1 MNISFFIAKRLF
13 STKENNNNYTRPIIS
28 IAVLAISLS
37 VSLMMIS
44 LIILK
49 GFKNEIYNK
58 VTGFGSHIKIT
69 KLTDNQS
76 FENYPINFDDQLYSQ
91 ILNNANVTNIQT
103 VATKAGIIKNNE
115 EILGVVL
122 KGVGNDYDHSFLK
135 SNLIEGNTLLISE
148 DSLQKSNDIVVSESI
163 ARKIGCSVGDKLSIY
178 FMDNPVRVR
187 KLNVIGVYNTGL
199 SEFDDLLVFGDI
211 KQIQKLNN
219 WNSSQIGAY
228 EVSLKDLKFLED
240 EAEKFYQ
247 NLDFN
252 LNTTTIKQ
260 SYPQIF
266 DWLALQDL
274 NIIVIIT
281 LMLIVGSVNMITALL
296 IIILEKTQF
305 IGLLKS
311 LGASNKIIRRV
322 FLYNS
327 LYLISRGLFFGNLIA
342 LGFAV
347 LQQKFSFIS
356 LDPEIYFM
364 DTVPVS
370 IDFLPLLYLNIGT
383 IIICYV
389 FLIVPSFIVSKISPV
404 KALRFE

>member
-76 FENYPINFDDQLYSQ
+76 FENYPINFDDQLYSE

-240 EAEKFYQ
+240 ESEKIYQ

>member
-76 FENYPINFDDQLYSQ
+76 FENYPINFDDQLYSE

-389 FLIVPSFIVSKISPV
+389 FLIVPSFIVSKISPI

>member
-76 FENYPINFDDQLYSQ
+76 FENYPISFDDQLYSE
-91 ILNNANVTNIQT
+91 ILKNENVTNIQT

-219 WNSSQIGAY
+219 WNSCQIGAY

-240 EAEKFYQ
+240 EAEKIYQ

-311 LGASNKIIRRV
+311 LGASNKIIRRI

-342 LGFAV
+342 IGFAV
-347 LQQKFSFIS
+347 LQKKFSFIS

-364 DTVPVS
+364 DKVPVS

-389 FLIVPSFIVSKISPV
+389 FLIVPSFIVSKISPI

>member
-76 FENYPINFDDQLYSQ
+76 FENYPINFDDKLYSE
-91 ILNNANVTNIQT
+91 ILTSENVTNIQT

-178 FMDNPVRVR
+178 IMDNPVRVR
-187 KLNVIGVYNTGL
+187 KLNVVGVYNTGL

-240 EAEKFYQ
+240 EAEKIYQ

-389 FLIVPSFIVSKISPV
+389 FLIVPSFIVSKISPI

>member
-76 FENYPINFDDQLYSQ
+76 FENYPINFDYQLYSQ
-91 ILNNANVTNIQT
+91 ILNNENVTKIQT

-240 EAEKFYQ
+240 EAEKIYQ

>member
-76 FENYPINFDDQLYSQ
+76 FENYPINFDDQLYSE

-187 KLNVIGVYNTGL
+187 KLNVVGVYNTGL

-389 FLIVPSFIVSKISPV
+389 FLIVPSFIVSKISPI

>member
-76 FENYPINFDDQLYSQ
+76 FENYPINFDDQLYSE
-91 ILNNANVTNIQT
+91 ILNNENVTNIQT

-135 SNLIEGNTLLISE
+135 SNLIDGNTLLISE
-148 DSLQKSNDIVVSESI
+148 DSLQKSNNIVVSESI

-240 EAEKFYQ
+240 EAEKIYQ

-342 LGFAV
+342 LAFAV

>member
-58 VTGFGSHIKIT
+58 VTGFGSHIKIN

-76 FENYPINFDDQLYSQ
+76 FENYPINFDDQLYSE

-135 SNLIEGNTLLISE
+135 SNLINGNTLLISE

-240 EAEKFYQ
+240 EAEKIYQ

-342 LGFAV
+342 LAFAV

>member
-76 FENYPINFDDQLYSQ
+76 FENYPISFDDQLYSE
-91 ILNNANVTNIQT
+91 ILKNENVTNIQT

-240 EAEKFYQ
+240 EAEKIYQ

-311 LGASNKIIRRV
+311 LGASNKIIRRI

-364 DTVPVS
+364 DKVPVS

-389 FLIVPSFIVSKISPV
+389 FLIVPSFIVSKISPI

>member
-76 FENYPINFDDQLYSQ
+76 FENYPISFDDQLYSE
-91 ILNNANVTNIQT
+91 ILKNENVTNIQT

-240 EAEKFYQ
+240 EAEKIYQ

-311 LGASNKIIRRV
+311 LGASNKIIRRI

-342 LGFAV
+342 IGFAV
-347 LQQKFSFIS
+347 LQKKFSFIS

-364 DTVPVS
+364 DKVPVS

-389 FLIVPSFIVSKISPV
+389 FLIVPSFIVSKISPI

>member
-76 FENYPINFDDQLYSQ
+76 FENYPINFDDQLYSE
-91 ILNNANVTNIQT
+91 ILNNENVTNIQT

-240 EAEKFYQ
+240 EAEKIYQ

-342 LGFAV
+342 LAFAV

>member
-103 VATKAGIIKNNE
+103 VATKSGIIKNNE

-240 EAEKFYQ
+240 ESEKIYQ

-311 LGASNKIIRRV
+311 LGASTKIIRRV

-327 LYLISRGLFFGNLIA
+327 LYLISAGLFFGNLIA

>member
-76 FENYPINFDDQLYSQ
+76 FENYPINFDDQLYSE
-91 ILNNANVTNIQT
+91 ILNNANVTNIQK

-240 EAEKFYQ
+240 EAEKIYQ

>member
-76 FENYPINFDDQLYSQ
+76 FENYPINFDDQLYSE

-240 EAEKFYQ
+240 EAEKIYQ

>member
-76 FENYPINFDDQLYSQ
+76 FENYPINFDDQLYRE
-91 ILNNANVTNIQT
+91 ILNNENVTNIQT

-135 SNLIEGNTLLISE
+135 SNLIDGNTLLISE

-199 SEFDDLLVFGDI
+199 SEFDDLLVFCDI

-240 EAEKFYQ
+240 EAEKIYQ

-342 LGFAV
+342 LAFAV

>member
-58 VTGFGSHIKIT
+58 VTGFGSHIKIN

-76 FENYPINFDDQLYSQ
+76 FENYPINFDDQLYSE

-135 SNLIEGNTLLISE
+135 SNLIDGNTLLISE

-199 SEFDDLLVFGDI
+199 SEFDDLLVFCDI

-240 EAEKFYQ
+240 EAEKIYQ

-342 LGFAV
+342 LAFAV

-389 FLIVPSFIVSKISPV
+389 FLIVPSFIVSKISPI

>member
-13 STKENNNNYTRPIIS
+13 STKENNNNYTRTIIS

-76 FENYPINFDDQLYSQ
+76 FENYPINFDDQLYSE
-91 ILNNANVTNIQT
+91 ILNNENVTNIQT

-148 DSLQKSNDIVVSESI
+148 DSLKKSNDIVVSESI

-228 EVSLKDLKFLED
+228 EVSLKDLKFLQD
-240 EAEKFYQ
+240 EAEKIYQ

-327 LYLISRGLFFGNLIA
+327 LYLISKGLFFGNLIA

-347 LQQKFSFIS
+347 LQEKFSFIS

>member
-76 FENYPINFDDQLYSQ
+76 FENYPINFDNQLYSE
-91 ILNNANVTNIQT
+91 ILKNANVTNIQT

-187 KLNVIGVYNTGL
+187 KLNVVGVYNTGL

-240 EAEKFYQ
+240 EAEKIYQ

-389 FLIVPSFIVSKISPV
+389 FLILPSFIISKISPI

>member
-69 KLTDNQS
+69 KLSDNQS
-76 FENYPINFDDQLYSQ
+76 FENYPINFDDQLYSE
-91 ILNNANVTNIQT
+91 ILNNANVTSIQT

-240 EAEKFYQ
+240 EAEKIYQ

>member
-1 MNISFFIAKRLF
+1 MDISFFIAKRLF
-13 STKENNNNYTRPIIS
+13 SAKENNNNYTRPIIS

-44 LIILK
+44 LIVLK

-58 VTGFGSHIKIT
+58 VTGFNSHIKIT
-69 KLTDNQS
+69 KFSDNQS
-76 FENYPINFDDQLYSQ
+76 FENYPINFDDKLYSE
-91 ILNNANVTNIQT
+91 ILKNKNVSNVQVI
-103 VATKAGIIKNNE
+103 ATKAGIIKNNE
-115 EILGVVL
+115 EILGIVL
-122 KGVGNDYDHSFLK
+122 KGVSDDYDHSFLK
-135 SNLIEGNTLLISE
+135 SNLINGSSLVVSK
-148 DSLQKSNDIVVSESI
+148 DSLKKSNDIVVSESI
-163 ARKIGCSVGDKLSIY
+163 AKKIGCSVGDKLSIY
-178 FMDNPVRVR
+178 FMDNPPRVR

-199 SEFDDLLVFGDI
+199 SEFDDLLVFCDI

-228 EVSLKDLKFLED
+228 EVSLKDLKFLEN
-240 EAEKFYQ
+240 EAENIYK
-247 NLDFN
+247 NLSFN

-274 NIIVIIT
+274 NLIVIIT
-281 LMLIVGSVNMITALL
+281 LMLIVGAVNMITALL

-305 IGLLKS
+305 IGLFKS
-311 LGASNKIIRRV
+311 LGASNKLIRRV

-342 LGFAV
+342 LGFAI
-347 LQQKFSFIS
+347 LQKKFGFIS
-356 LDPEIYFM
+356 LDQDIYFM
-364 DTVPVS
+364 DKVPVS
-370 IDFLPLLYLNIGT
+370 IDLFPLLYLNIGT

-389 FLIVPSFIVSKISPV
+389 FLIVPSLVVSKISPI

>member
-76 FENYPINFDDQLYSQ
+76 FENYPINFDDQLYSE
-91 ILNNANVTNIQT
+91 ILNNANVTSIQT

-240 EAEKFYQ
+240 EAEKIYQ

>member
-76 FENYPINFDDQLYSQ
+76 FENYPINFDDQLYSE

-148 DSLQKSNDIVVSESI
+148 DSLQKSNNIVVSESI

-240 EAEKFYQ
+240 EAEKIYQ

-342 LGFAV
+342 LAFAV

-389 FLIVPSFIVSKISPV
+389 FLIVPSFIVSKISPI

>member
-58 VTGFGSHIKIT
+58 LTGFGSHIKIT
-69 KLTDNQS
+69 KLSDNQS
-76 FENYPINFDDQLYSQ
+76 FENYPINFDDQLYSE
-91 ILNNANVTNIQT
+91 ILNNENVTNIQT

-163 ARKIGCSVGDKLSIY
+163 AKKIGCSVGDKLSIY

-228 EVSLKDLKFLED
+228 EVSLKDLKFLGD
-240 EAEKFYQ
+240 EAEKIYQ

-347 LQQKFSFIS
+347 LQKNFSFIS

>member
-76 FENYPINFDDQLYSQ
+76 FENYPINFDDQLYSE
-91 ILNNANVTNIQT
+91 ILNNENVTKIQT

-187 KLNVIGVYNTGL
+187 KLNVVGVYNTGL

-370 IDFLPLLYLNIGT
+370 IDFLSLLYLNIGT

>member
-76 FENYPINFDDQLYSQ
+76 FENYPINFDDQLYSE

-274 NIIVIIT
+274 NIIVIII

>member
-76 FENYPINFDDQLYSQ
+76 FENYPINFDDQLYSE
-91 ILNNANVTNIQT
+91 ILNNENVTNIQT

-135 SNLIEGNTLLISE
+135 SNLIDGNTLLISE

-199 SEFDDLLVFGDI
+199 SEFDDLLVFCDI

-240 EAEKFYQ
+240 EAEKIYQ

-342 LGFAV
+342 LAFAV